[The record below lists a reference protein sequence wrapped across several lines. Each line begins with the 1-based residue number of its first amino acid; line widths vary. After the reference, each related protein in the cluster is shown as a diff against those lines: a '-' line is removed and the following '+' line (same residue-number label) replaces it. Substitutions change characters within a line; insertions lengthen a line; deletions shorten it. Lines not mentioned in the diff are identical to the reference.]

1 MTDKRVPELIALTLV
16 VIRDITPRDRLQEC
30 LCVVVVLMN
39 GSRMAVSYAVL
50 LSAGIGL
57 PKSQCEGRSK
67 VLLAIHRTHP
77 RVSHPGFGAT
87 NLREIVRSGVG
98 SRK

>member
-1 MTDKRVPELIALTLV
+1 MTDKRVLELIALTLM
-16 VIRDITPRDRLQEC
+16 VIRDITFRDRFQEY

-57 PKSQCEGRSK
+57 PMSQCEGRSK

-77 RVSHPGFGAT
+77 RVSHPGFDAT
-87 NLREIVRSGVG
+87 NSHEIVRSGVG
-98 SRK
+98 SRG